1 QMPELVERGHVY
13 IAQPPLYKVKVGR
26 DERYLKDETEEAQ
39 FTLHVALRN
48 AVLIPSEGA
57 PEITGDALEE
67 LAKQYI
73 LADSIISRLSKVRDM
88 EALSAMAEGVS
99 LDLTDEAAAKD
110 SAQRLQDAIQD
121 PANPHIVSVHARFN
135 ESTHEWQVVV
145 NRLHQANIRAS
156 VFDPSLVKESAYL
169 VLENAAKT
177 FVGLIGDGAMVA
189 RGEGDRRKE
198 QAVNDFREVIH
209 WLRNEA
215 ERSISKQ
222 RYKGLGEMNPEQLW
236 ETTMNPENRRLL
248 QVQIEDAI
256 AADEIFTTLMGDDV
270 EPRRAFIE
278 SHALQASNL
287 DI

>member
-1 QMPELVERGHVY
+1 
-13 IAQPPLYKVKVGR
+13 
-26 DERYLKDETEEAQ
+26 
-39 FTLHVALRN
+39 VALRN
-48 AVLIPSEGA
+48 AALIPSEGA
-57 PEITGDALEE
+57 QEITGDALEE

-88 EALSAMAEGVS
+88 EALSAMAEGVA
-99 LDLTDEAAAKD
+99 LDLSNEAAAKD
-110 SAQRLQDAIQD
+110 SAERLQKAIQD

-135 ESTHEWQVVV
+135 EATHEWQVVV
-145 NRLHQANIRAS
+145 NRLHHGNIRVS
-156 VFDPSLVKESAYL
+156 VFDPAFVKGSDYL

-177 FVGLIGDGAMVA
+177 FVGLIGDGAMVV
-189 RGEGDRRKE
+189 RGEGERRKE

-215 ERSISKQ
+215 ERTISKQ

-278 SHALQASNL
+278 THALQAANL
-287 DI
+287 DV